1 MYPITEIFN
10 SKFLSERLAE
20 SVSRP
25 NFARILAEKFFTEE
39 VRVSSNV
46 NGQRGKKKLDPD
58 IVSAIRVASL
68 RMWPLK
74 STENEHIAW
83 QQCVKAIDE
92 YGRRIIR
99 RTKGDKENLEV
110 FV

>member
-1 MYPITEIFN
+1 M
-10 SKFLSERLAE
+10 
-20 SVSRP
+20 
-25 NFARILAEKFFTEE
+25 
-39 VRVSSNV
+39 SSNV
-46 NGQRGKKKLDPD
+46 NGQRGKNKLDPD

-92 YGRRIIR
+92 YGR
-99 RTKGDKENLEV
+99 
-110 FV
+110 